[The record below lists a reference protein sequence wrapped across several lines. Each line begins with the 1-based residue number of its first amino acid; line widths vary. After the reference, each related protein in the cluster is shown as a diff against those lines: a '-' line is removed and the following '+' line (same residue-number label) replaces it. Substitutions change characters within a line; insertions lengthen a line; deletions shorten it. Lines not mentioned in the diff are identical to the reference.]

1 MRHCNWQSEP
11 YTPERDINNVVSSFT
26 EFVVYDSLK
35 LKMNVGSLQ
44 TMSLQFPTISH
55 VYSDSGVELRILN

>member
-26 EFVVYDSLK
+26 EFDVYDSLK
-35 LKMNVGSLQ
+35 LKMKVDSLQ
-44 TMSLQFPTISH
+44 TMSLQFH
-55 VYSDSGVELRILN
+55 VYSGSGVELRILN